1 MKRTIIGFHLDENGD
16 WVANLDCAHGQH
28 VRHRPPFV
36 SRPWVVSEAGR
47 EAMLGAELDCV
58 RCDRMEWPDGCVAC
72 RRTPEF
78 DETTVPAGLRSEHAT
93 RRGVW
98 ARIHVIRGVLRYHVG
113 PPIDRSFQVGPASSA
128 VIVPEVRHRVEPE
141 GPVRFFLEF
150 SRAKQAMSASAGI
163 DVVHL
168 RMGRP
173 RGRVNSSD
181 RMRPEA
187 LPFESG
193 HTGGGLERPI
203 GRDANVLPTE
213 ARNRAMRSFNTTGPV
228 KPDKHYCIPPLARL
242 DLDEVLR
249 LVHGEKYFVLHA
261 PRQTGKTST
270 LLALCDLLNGQGY
283 QCVYTTVEGAHTAHE
298 DVERAMR
305 AMLAGLALQARL
317 TLGDHFLNDA
327 WPGILAKS
335 GPDQALS
342 EALALWAEASPKPL
356 VLLIDEIDTLQGDPL
371 LSVLQ
376 QLRAGYPMHPDAFP
390 QCVVLC
396 GLRDVRDYRIRS
408 TSSPFNIVAES
419 LRLGDFTQ
427 EETLTLLDQHTEE
440 TGQAFTD
447 DAREAIWTQT
457 LGQPWLVNAL
467 AYETCFK
474 RKAGRDRTRAV
485 SADDVAE
492 AREALI
498 VRRVTHLDQLAD
510 KLREDRVR
518 RVVEPML
525 SGVDERRATN
535 HDIEYVRDLG
545 LIARDKP
552 VRIANPIYAEV
563 VPRELGWILQEELDL
578 NTTWYV
584 DADDSL
590 NLDRLM
596 EAFQD
601 FFRRHSEH
609 WKNRF
614 MYEEAWPQILLQAYL
629 HRVVNGGGRIEREYG
644 LGRGRVDL
652 LITWPQSLPPEEP
665 GGVRVR
671 EYVVECK
678 VARAGDGL
686 ESTVRDGV
694 EQTAGYMARCAA
706 EAGHLVV
713 IDQREGRSWEEKV
726 FRRQRRSENGVPVE
740 VWGM

>member
-1 MKRTIIGFHLDENGD
+1 MESPWNMPSAEPGAHVILPLDRRNGATARGTSLLCVD
-16 WVANLDCAHGQH
+16 TSNPCLARIPLY
-28 VRHRPPFV
+28 RH
-36 SRPWVVSEAGR
+36 AGCR
-47 EAMLGAELDCV
+47 ALMQKPRNEAM
-58 RCDRMEWPDGCVAC
+58 
-72 RRTPEF
+72 
-78 DETTVPAGLRSEHAT
+78 
-93 RRGVW
+93 
-98 ARIHVIRGVLRYHVG
+98 
-113 PPIDRSFQVGPASSA
+113 
-128 VIVPEVRHRVEPE
+128 
-141 GPVRFFLEF
+141 RF
-150 SRAKQAMSASAGI
+150 
-163 DVVHL
+163 
-168 RMGRP
+168 
-173 RGRVNSSD
+173 
-181 RMRPEA
+181 
-187 LPFESG
+187 
-193 HTGGGLERPI
+193 
-203 GRDANVLPTE
+203 
-213 ARNRAMRSFNTTGPV
+213 FNTTGPV
-228 KPDKHYCIPPLARL
+228 NPADHYCIPPLERF
-242 DLDEVLR
+242 DLDEVLA
-249 LVHGEKYFVLHA
+249 LVRTKKYFVLHA
-261 PRQTGKTST
+261 PRQTGKTSS

-283 QCVYTTVEGAHTAHE
+283 GCVYTTVETARTARD
-298 DVERAMR
+298 DVEQVMRTVLSGLGSRARM
-305 AMLAGLALQARL
+305 
-317 TLGDHFLNDA
+317 TLGDEFLAKA
-327 WPGILAKS
+327 WSGILAEF
-335 GPDQALS
+335 GPNGALGEALTRWS
-342 EALALWAEASPKPL
+342 EASAKPL

-371 LSVLQ
+371 LATLQ
-376 QLRAGYPMHPDAFP
+376 QLRAGYPMRPGAFP

-408 TSSPFNIVAES
+408 TSSPFNIVAKS

-427 EETLTLLDQHTEE
+427 EETLALLDQHTGE

-467 AYETCFK
+467 AWETCFE
-474 RKAGRDRTRAV
+474 RKAGRDRSRAV

-492 AREALI
+492 AREQLI

-525 SGVDERRATN
+525 SGADEHAFSNR
-535 HDIEYVRDLG
+535 DVEYVRDLG

-563 VPRELGWILQEELDL
+563 VPRELGWVLQETLDL

-652 LITWPQSLPPEEP
+652 LITWPR
-665 GGVRVR
+665 GDRMR

-678 VARAGDGL
+678 VVRVGDGL

-694 EQTAGYMARCAA
+694 EQTAGYMARCAT

-713 IDQREGRSWEEKV
+713 IDRREDRSWEEKV
-726 FRRQRRSENGVPVE
+726 FRRQHRSQDGVPVD

>member
-1 MKRTIIGFHLDENGD
+1 M
-16 WVANLDCAHGQH
+16 
-28 VRHRPPFV
+28 
-36 SRPWVVSEAGR
+36 
-47 EAMLGAELDCV
+47 
-58 RCDRMEWPDGCVAC
+58 
-72 RRTPEF
+72 
-78 DETTVPAGLRSEHAT
+78 
-93 RRGVW
+93 
-98 ARIHVIRGVLRYHVG
+98 
-113 PPIDRSFQVGPASSA
+113 
-128 VIVPEVRHRVEPE
+128 
-141 GPVRFFLEF
+141 RF
-150 SRAKQAMSASAGI
+150 
-163 DVVHL
+163 
-168 RMGRP
+168 
-173 RGRVNSSD
+173 
-181 RMRPEA
+181 
-187 LPFESG
+187 
-193 HTGGGLERPI
+193 
-203 GRDANVLPTE
+203 
-213 ARNRAMRSFNTTGPV
+213 FNTTGPV
-228 KPDKHYCIPPLARL
+228 NPADHYCVPPLERF
-242 DLDEVLR
+242 DLDEVLA
-249 LVHGEKYFVLHA
+249 LVRTKKYFVLHA
-261 PRQTGKTST
+261 PRQTGKTSS
-270 LLALCDLLNGQGY
+270 LLALCDLLNTQGY
-283 QCVYTTVEGAHTAHE
+283 GCVYTTVEGARTAR
-298 DVERAMR
+298 DDLVEAMR
-305 AMLAGLALQARL
+305 AVLARLGSQARS
-317 TLGDHFLNDA
+317 TLGDQFLDDA
-327 WPGILAKS
+327 WPGILARF
-335 GPDQALS
+335 GPNEALGEALKRWS
-342 EALALWAEASPKPL
+342 EASTKPL

-371 LSVLQ
+371 LATLQ
-376 QLRAGYPMHPDAFP
+376 QLRAGYPMRPGAFP

-427 EETLTLLDQHTEE
+427 EETLTLLDQHTGE
-440 TGQAFTD
+440 TGQTFTD

-474 RKAGRDRTRAV
+474 SKAGRDRTRAV

-492 AREALI
+492 AREGLI

-525 SGVDERRATN
+525 SGVDERRAT
-535 HDIEYVRDLG
+535 HRDVEYVRDLG

-590 NLDRLM
+590 NLNKLLG
-596 EAFQD
+596 AFQD

-652 LITWPQSLPPEEP
+652 LIMWPQSLPPEES

-678 VARAGDGL
+678 VVRVGDGL

-726 FRRQRRSENGVPVE
+726 FHRQHRSQDGVPVE